1 VRWFSEGKAGILKCI
16 TFANLNRKSP
26 VDFITNNWILI
37 TLAVSSGFM
46 LMWPNIAGAASSGVS
61 PQQAVQLM
69 NKEKAVVIDV
79 SKPEEAALARVVG
92 SRNLPLDDLLE
103 RLPKTV
109 ADKNRPLILVCA
121 SGVRAKSAAAVARK
135 AGYTQVNVLSGGLK
149 AWREANLPVEHG

>member
-1 VRWFSEGKAGILKCI
+1 MTVTKLPQR
-16 TFANLNRKSP
+16 TT
-26 VDFITNNWILI
+26 VDFLTNNWLLI
-37 TLAVSSGFM
+37 ALAASSGFM
-46 LMWPNIAGAASSGVS
+46 LMWPNLMGAASSGVS

-79 SKPEEAALARVVG
+79 CKPEEAAMARVAG
-92 SRNLPLDDLLE
+92 SHNLPLPDLLE

-109 ADKNRPLILVCA
+109 SDKNRPLILVCA

-135 AGYTQVNVLSGGLK
+135 AGYTQVNVLQGGLK

>member
-1 VRWFSEGKAGILKCI
+1 M
-16 TFANLNRKSP
+16 
-26 VDFITNNWILI
+26 DFITNNWMLI
-37 TLAVSSGFM
+37 VLALSSGFM
-46 LMWPNIAGAASSGVS
+46 LMWPNLAGASSSGVT

-79 SKPEEAALARVVG
+79 CKPEEAALARVVG
-92 SRNLPLDDLLE
+92 SHNLPLPELLE

-135 AGYTQVNVLSGGLK
+135 AGYTQVNILTGGLK

>member
-61 PQQAVQLM
+61 
-69 NKEKAVVIDV
+69 
-79 SKPEEAALARVVG
+79 
-92 SRNLPLDDLLE
+92 
-103 RLPKTV
+103 
-109 ADKNRPLILVCA
+109 
-121 SGVRAKSAAAVARK
+121 
-135 AGYTQVNVLSGGLK
+135 
-149 AWREANLPVEHG
+149 